1 MSDLAVPAQVSTAGN
16 LWPRAFEPQVWEVC
30 VLVCEEKES
39 SFEAQVV
46 LDNSYVV
53 TKGVKF
59 EEGILSLG

>member
-1 MSDLAVPAQVSTAGN
+1 M
-16 LWPRAFEPQVWEVC
+16 
-30 VLVCEEKES
+30 LVCEEKES

-53 TKGVKF
+53 TKGVKS